1 MKAWKMDT
9 VFVLLLAIVFVLI
22 MGSVTQASVGGHVL
36 GNYDFVSETYYWEV
50 EVNKNLFGF
59 LTVGTSFGTPTPELV
74 IKSFVPSGVPTRIDY
89 KLYAEV
95 KIKDVSV
102 RLTDWCD
109 HWLVQHTDYMKPQQ
123 DKWGLQLQVK
133 YEF

>member
-1 MKAWKMDT
+1 MKLKIID
-9 VFVLLLAIVFVLI
+9 VSFVLLVALVFVLI
-22 MGSVTQASVGGHVL
+22 MASVTQASIGGHVS

>member
-1 MKAWKMDT
+1 MKAWKIDT

-22 MGSVTQASVGGHVL
+22 MASVTHADIGGHVS

-50 EVNKNLFGF
+50 DVHKNIFGF
-59 LTVGTSFGTPTPELV
+59 LTLGTSFGTPTPEIV
-74 IKSFVPSGVPTRIDY
+74 TKAFVPSGVPTRIDY

-123 DKWGLQLQVK
+123 DKRGLQLQVK

>member
-1 MKAWKMDT
+1 MRKVA
-9 VFVLLLAIVFVLI
+9 LIVLI
-22 MGSVTQASVGGHVL
+22 IIVICLPVYAEIGGYVS

-50 EVNKNLFGF
+50 DVHKNIFGF
-59 LTVGTSFGTPTPELV
+59 LTLGTSFGTPTPEIV
-74 IKSFVPSGVPTRIDY
+74 TKAFVPSGVPTRIDY

>member
-1 MKAWKMDT
+1 MKVWKIDV
-9 VFVLLLAIVFVLI
+9 VFALLLAIVFVLI
-22 MGSVTQASVGGHVL
+22 MTNVTQASVGGHVL
-36 GNYDFVSETYYWEV
+36 GNYDFISETYYWEV
-50 EVNKNLFGF
+50 DVHKKLFDF
-59 LTVGTSFGTPTPELV
+59 LTLGTSFGTPTPE
-74 IKSFVPSGVPTRIDY
+74 IGTKAFVPSGVPTRIDY

-133 YEF
+133 Y